1 MISPKKFSL
10 LGNNQKIYKIAS
22 SVRSL
27 ENALKRGED
36 ASPEEIFAYC
46 ALINDSPDRKIKEAL
61 AILSPLRDLP
71 ADLPYKEKIKRFN
84 FAFHQLL
91 EILDKKEDSD
101 AKFSFLRFDRDTIAQ
116 RYPWA
121 IILDNLRSPMNIGSV
136 FRSGDGFGVGEISLC
151 GICPHPPNPKVS
163 RTAMGAEELIPWKY
177 FAETHDAIAYWREQ
191 GYTIY
196 ALEVAEPSLMLEEV
210 CSFEKVAFIIGNE
223 EFGITEKTLEL
234 VDHIVQIPM
243 SGIKNSLNAANCFA
257 VLAYEAQR
265 FFREEHHDG

>member
-1 MISPKKFSL
+1 MISPKKFAL

-36 ASPEEIFAYC
+36 AMPDEIFAYC
-46 ALINDSPDRKIKEAL
+46 ALITDSPDRKIKEAL
-61 AILSPLRDLP
+61 AILAPLKEIP
-71 ADLPYKEKIKRFN
+71 SSLPYKEKIKLFN

-101 AKFSFLRFDRDTIAQ
+101 AKFSFLRFDRETKAL

-163 RTAMGAEELIPWKY
+163 RTAMGTEELIPWKY
-177 FAETHDAIAYWREQ
+177 FTETSEAITYWREK

-196 ALEVAEPSLMLEEV
+196 ALEVAEPSIMLEDIP
-210 CSFEKVAFIIGNE
+210 SFDKVAFIIGNE

-243 SGIKNSLNAANCFA
+243 SGTKNSLNAANCFA

-265 FFREEHHDG
+265 FFRGEPHAR